1 MEPVYD
7 LMARLLTEHF
17 GVPEEEISPDLTFD
31 ELDIDSLAQAELIT
45 VLEDRLKV
53 TLGQDPVDATLG
65 ETSAFIERVLA
76 TGAGNIGPQQQGE
89 PGSVTPARP
98 AR

>member
-17 GVPEEEISPDLTFD
+17 GVPEEEISPDMTFD
-31 ELDIDSLAQAELIT
+31 ELDIDSLARAELVT

-53 TLGQDPVDATLG
+53 TLSQDPVDATLG

-89 PGSVTPARP
+89 SESVTPARP